1 MKRPT
6 PPGRIIKEGHTFTKL
21 QIVAIPVAMAMII
34 VLGSI
39 LIEVI
44 WSTPLAEISRGPAT
58 IATDILGTHLGC
70 VMESEEPEVRALMT
84 EIMHEFSLDNWT
96 FEMGARLSKLSVEAL
111 KASGCLN
118 EN

>member
-6 PPGRIIKEGHTFTKL
+6 PPPGRIIKEGPMFSQL
-21 QIVAIPVAMAMII
+21 PEVALIILVSLMLLII
-34 VLGSI
+34 VLAP
-39 LIEVI
+39 EDAP
-44 WSTPLAEISRGPAT
+44 TPLAEISRGPAT

-96 FEMGARLSKLSVEAL
+96 YEMGTKIVALSTTAL
-111 KASGCLN
+111 NASGCLN